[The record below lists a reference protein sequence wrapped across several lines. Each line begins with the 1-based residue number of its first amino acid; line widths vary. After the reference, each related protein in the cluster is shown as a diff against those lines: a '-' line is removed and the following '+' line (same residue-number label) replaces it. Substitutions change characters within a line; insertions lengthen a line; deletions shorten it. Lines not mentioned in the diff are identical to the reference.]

1 MPQAK
6 FKIVFNGELM
16 PDALLDEVKDKLA
29 QLFKSDRSKINGL
42 FDGGPIALKRDLSE
56 DEADKY
62 LAALQ
67 RTGAKVRKEADL
79 AASLSLVETED
90 HINPNMI
97 STATSAS
104 NDLRMSCPKC
114 GHEQAKAVECEAC
127 GIIIDKFLARQ
138 AELGD
143 SAPAPLASQT
153 AVAAPASAP
162 LSATPY
168 APPTAN
174 VAEALPE
181 FAELKPFGIEGR
193 IGRLRYLAWS
203 LVMMAVALVLL
214 GIGASVIFILDS
226 STSLLSVAATI
237 VGLLAVVAMVVVS
250 IQIGVKRLHD
260 IGWSGWLLLVSL
272 IPAVGSVFSIIMLVV
287 PGSTGANRFGPPPP
301 PNSRAVKILA
311 GLWLLVPVLGILA
324 AIAIPQY
331 QDYTERARDAQASGY
346 EETDSAAYPDEAAD
360 AADAAVPVEPAAAF
374 DDAETT
380 DDANTSE
387 NQ

>member
-29 QLFKSDRSKINGL
+29 QLFKSDKTKINSL

-56 DEADKY
+56 EEADKY

-79 AASLSLVETED
+79 AASLSLVETDD
-90 HINPNMI
+90 HINPNTI
-97 STATSAS
+97 SATTS
-104 NDLRMSCPKC
+104 NDLRMNCPKC

-143 SAPAPLASQT
+143 SAPAPTASQATT
-153 AVAAPASAP
+153 APPASTP
-162 LSATPY
+162 ISATPY

-203 LVMMAVALVLL
+203 LAMTAVAMVIV
-214 GIGASVIFILDS
+214 GIGMAGIFALGSD
-226 STSLLSVAATI
+226 TSLLTI
-237 VGLLAVVAMVVVS
+237 VGGLLGALAVIAMVVVG

-272 IPAVGSVFSIIMLVV
+272 IPAVGSVFSIIMVVV

-301 PNSRAVKILA
+301 PNSRGVKILA

-324 AIAIPQY
+324 AISIPAY
-331 QDYTERARDAQASGY
+331 QDYTERARDAQDSSY
-346 EETDSAAYPDEAAD
+346 EEIDSAAYSDEAAD
-360 AADAAVPVEPAAAF
+360 AAEAATAVEPAAAV
-374 DDAETT
+374 DDAEAA
-380 DDANTSE
+380 DYE

>member
-1 MPQAK
+1 MPPAK

-56 DEADKY
+56 EEADKY

-79 AASLSLVETED
+79 AASLSLVETDD
-90 HINPNMI
+90 HVTP
-97 STATSAS
+97 STLSATTTAS
-104 NDLRMSCPKC
+104 NDLRMNCPKC

-143 SAPAPLASQT
+143 SAPAPTASQAA
-153 AVAAPASAP
+153 AVAPTSAP
-162 LSATPY
+162 ISATPY

-203 LVMMAVALVLL
+203 LVMMAAALVIL
-214 GIGASVIFILDS
+214 GIGASVIFALGSD
-226 STSLLSVAATI
+226 TSLLTI
-237 VGLLAVVAMVVVS
+237 IGGLLGTLAVIAMAVVS

-331 QDYTERARDAQASGY
+331 QDYVERARDAQGSNYEY
-346 EETDSAAYPDEAAD
+346 EETDSAAYPDEAAV
-360 AADAAVPVEPAAAF
+360 AVEPEAATEVY
-374 DDAETT
+374 DD
-380 DDANTSE
+380 E

>member
-29 QLFKSDRSKINGL
+29 QLFKSDKTKINSL

-56 DEADKY
+56 EEADKY

-79 AASLSLVETED
+79 AASLSLVETDD
-90 HINPNMI
+90 HINPNTI
-97 STATSAS
+97 STTTS

-143 SAPAPLASQT
+143 SAPAPTASQAT
-153 AVAAPASAP
+153 TAAPASTP
-162 LSATPY
+162 ISATPY

-203 LVMMAVALVLL
+203 LAMTAVAMVIV
-214 GIGASVIFILDS
+214 GIGMAGIFALGSD
-226 STSLLSVAATI
+226 TSLLTI
-237 VGLLAVVAMVVVS
+237 VGGLLGALAVIAMVVVG

-272 IPAVGSVFSIIMLVV
+272 IPAVGSVFSIIMVVV

-301 PNSRAVKILA
+301 PNSRGVKILA

-324 AIAIPQY
+324 AISIPAY
-331 QDYTERARDAQASGY
+331 QDYTERARDAQDSSY
-346 EETDSAAYPDEAAD
+346 EEIDSAAYSDEAAD
-360 AADAAVPVEPAAAF
+360 AAEAATAVEPAAAV
-374 DDAETT
+374 DDAEAA
-380 DDANTSE
+380 DYE

>member
-29 QLFKSDRSKINGL
+29 QLFKSDRTKINSL

-56 DEADKY
+56 EEADKY

-90 HINPNMI
+90 HINPNTI
-97 STATSAS
+97 SATTS
-104 NDLRMSCPKC
+104 NDLRMHCPKC

-143 SAPAPLASQT
+143 SAPAPTVSQAATAAS
-153 AVAAPASAP
+153 ASAP
-162 LSATPY
+162 LSTTPY

-174 VAEALPE
+174 VAEPLPE

-203 LVMMAVALVLL
+203 LVMMAIAMVIF
-214 GIGASVIFILDS
+214 GIGAAVIFALGSD
-226 STSLLSVAATI
+226 TSLLTI
-237 VGLLAVVAMVVVS
+237 IGGLLGTLAFIAMAVVS

-301 PNSRAVKILA
+301 PNSRAVKLLA
-311 GLWLLVPVLGILA
+311 SLWLLVPVLGILA

-331 QDYTERARDAQASGY
+331 QDYTERARDAQASSY
-346 EETDSAAYPDEAAD
+346 EETDSAAYSDEAAD
-360 AADAAVPVEPAAAF
+360 AADAAVPVEPAAAV
-374 DDAETT
+374 DDAEAT
-380 DDANTSE
+380 DDADTNE

>member
-29 QLFKSDRSKINGL
+29 QLFKSDRSKINSL
-42 FDGGPIALKRDLSE
+42 FDGGPIALKRDLSA

-90 HINPNMI
+90 HADPAAA
-97 STATSAS
+97 SEATSAPH
-104 NDLRMSCPKC
+104 MSCPKC
-114 GHEQAKAVECEAC
+114 GHEQSKALICEAC
-127 GIIIDKFLARQ
+127 GIVIEKFLARQ
-138 AELGD
+138 AELGNN
-143 SAPAPLASQT
+143 APAASP
-153 AVAAPASAP
+153 AASASTP
-162 LSATPY
+162 VSATPY
-168 APPTAN
+168 APPTTN

-203 LVMMAVALVLL
+203 LVMMAVALVIL
-214 GIGASVIFILDS
+214 GIGASVIFILGS
-226 STSLLSVAATI
+226 STSLLSVVATI
-237 VGLLAVVAMVVVS
+237 VGLLAVIAMVVVS

-272 IPAVGSVFSIIMLVV
+272 VPLVGSVFSIIMLVV

-301 PNSRAVKILA
+301 PNSRGVKILA

-324 AIAIPQY
+324 AIAIPSY
-331 QDYTERARDAQASGY
+331 QDYVERAREAQSSSY

-360 AADAAVPVEPAAAF
+360 AAEAATAVEPAAV
-374 DDAETT
+374 DDTEAA
-380 DDANTSE
+380 DE

>member
-1 MPQAK
+1 MPPAK

-56 DEADKY
+56 EEADKY

-79 AASLSLVETED
+79 AASLSLVETDD
-90 HINPNMI
+90 HVTP
-97 STATSAS
+97 STLSATTTAS
-104 NDLRMSCPKC
+104 NDLRMNCPKC

-143 SAPAPLASQT
+143 SAPAPTASQAAT
-153 AVAAPASAP
+153 FAPASTP
-162 LSATPY
+162 ISTTPY

-181 FAELKPFGIEGR
+181 FAELKPCGIEGR

-203 LVMMAVALVLL
+203 LVMMAAALVIL
-214 GIGASVIFILDS
+214 GIGASVIFALGSD
-226 STSLLSVAATI
+226 TSLLTI
-237 VGLLAVVAMVVVS
+237 IGGLLGTLAVIAMAVVS

-331 QDYTERARDAQASGY
+331 QDYVERARDAQGSNYEY
-346 EETDSAAYPDEAAD
+346 EETDSAAYPDEAAV
-360 AADAAVPVEPAAAF
+360 AVEPEAATEVY
-374 DDAETT
+374 DD
-380 DDANTSE
+380 E

>member
-29 QLFKSDRSKINGL
+29 QLFKSDRTKINSL

-56 DEADKY
+56 EEADKY
-62 LAALQ
+62 LAALH

-79 AASLSLVETED
+79 AASLSLVATED
-90 HINPNMI
+90 HDGPA
-97 STATSAS
+97 ATEVASAS
-104 NDLRMSCPKC
+104 QMSCPKC
-114 GHEQAKAVECEAC
+114 GHEQSKAQICEAC
-127 GIIIDKFLARQ
+127 GIVIDKFLARQ

-143 SAPAPLASQT
+143 SAPAPTASQAA
-153 AVAAPASAP
+153 AVAPTSAP
-162 LSATPY
+162 ISATPY

-203 LVMMAVALVLL
+203 LVMMAAALVIL
-214 GIGASVIFILDS
+214 GIGASVIFALGSD
-226 STSLLSVAATI
+226 TSLLTI
-237 VGLLAVVAMVVVS
+237 IGGLLGTLAFIAMAVVS

-311 GLWLLVPVLGILA
+311 SLWLLVPVLGILA
-324 AIAIPQY
+324 AIAIPAY
-331 QDYTERARDAQASGY
+331 QDYVERARDAQGSSY
-346 EETDSAAYPDEAAD
+346 EATDSAAYPDEAAD
-360 AADAAVPVEPAAAF
+360 AAEAATAVEPAAV
-374 DDAETT
+374 DDAEAA
-380 DDANTSE
+380 DYE